1 MNFIARLIN
10 IGAVPGNDVFQN
22 RLVKA
27 VNIININ
34 AIVCLLVTA
43 LYGQF
48 ILKNETS
55 IYILLACPIYCMSLV
70 LNRRKQ
76 TMLAFSVMFFTSST
90 LMAIYCIRTAE
101 ESYTHIHFTLMIT
114 GISLLYRRK
123 ENRIHFF
130 INAIYLLLCIVLVF
144 VSFQTG
150 FLNFLVDPQVDPI
163 HQRHL
168 NFVFLIICSIIFS
181 SVIAITHQTQQ
192 KALEHS
198 LQEQKVLLAEINH
211 RVKNNLAVIVSLL
224 NMQINNSKNKE
235 TKNAIQVVHNRIMSM
250 ALVHQKMYQNK
261 SAVAIEL
268 ESYITE
274 LVSEIRNS
282 MSLQQDIKVEMEVA
296 PINIDISVAIPLG
309 LILNEIITNA
319 IKHAFDNTE
328 NPKIDIELKKVND
341 QMIELTVKDNGKGM
355 EIEERDDDAGM
366 GLSLID
372 ALTDQID
379 GKCDFEYEN
388 GLGFHLSIPL
398 IKD

>member
-1 MNFIARLIN
+1 
-10 IGAVPGNDVFQN
+10 
-22 RLVKA
+22 
-27 VNIININ
+27 
-34 AIVCLLVTA
+34 
-43 LYGQF
+43 
-48 ILKNETS
+48 
-55 IYILLACPIYCMSLV
+55 
-70 LNRRKQ
+70 
-76 TMLAFSVMFFTSST
+76 
-90 LMAIYCIRTAE
+90 
-101 ESYTHIHFTLMIT
+101 
-114 GISLLYRRK
+114 
-123 ENRIHFF
+123 
-130 INAIYLLLCIVLVF
+130 

-261 SAVAIEL
+261 SAVAVEL

-319 IKHAFDNTE
+319 IKHAFDDTE
-328 NPKIDIELKKVND
+328 NPKIDIQLKKVND

-388 GLGFHLSIPL
+388 GLVFHLSIPL

>member
-1 MNFIARLIN
+1 MNFITRLIN
-10 IGAVPGNDVFQN
+10 IGAFPGNDVFQN

-34 AIVCLLVTA
+34 AIVCFLATA

-55 IYILLACPIYCMSLV
+55 FYILLACPIYFMSLV

-76 TMLAFSVMFFTSST
+76 TMLAFSLMFLTNST
-90 LMAIYCIRTAE
+90 LMVIYCIRTGE
-101 ESYTHIHFTLMIT
+101 ESYTHIHFTLLIT
-114 GISLLYRRK
+114 SISLLFRRR
-123 ENRIHFF
+123 ENRIHFY
-130 INAIYLLLCIVLVF
+130 INSIYLLLCILLVF

-150 FLNFLVDPQVDPI
+150 FLNFLVDPEVDPMQ
-163 HQRHL
+163 QRHL

-198 LQEQKVLLAEINH
+198 LQEQKVLLAEVNH

-224 NMQINNSKNKE
+224 NMQINSSKNKE

-261 SAVAIEL
+261 SAVAVEL

-319 IKHAFDNTE
+319 IKHAFDDTE
-328 NPKIDIELKKVND
+328 NPKIDIQLKKVND

-355 EIEERDDDAGM
+355 EIEKRNEDVGM
-366 GLSLID
+366 GLSLIE

-379 GKCDFEYEN
+379 GKCDFENEN
-388 GLGFHLSIPL
+388 GLVFHLSIPAP
-398 IKD
+398 KD